1 MHYARTEI
9 GRQVLG
15 VPHEFEKRYVYF
27 YLVSVYS
34 IFKKAQN
41 ASRYYMH
48 KTRLRFWLPKLGLS
62 LVGLLIVISLHFYW
76 VLPSTAQTVLK
87 VGTEPA
93 FPPFEMQAPDG
104 KGLTGFD
111 VDLFN
116 AIGEEANLEIQFQS
130 MPFDGLIPALQS
142 RTIDAAISGMTITA
156 ERAQTVDFSRPYF
169 QSGLAIAVRKDNKGN
184 IKSFDDLENKK
195 IAVAIGTTG
204 ARQAG
209 NIPGA
214 VISTFDNSALAL
226 QELSNGKVDAV
237 VNDAPVT
244 LYAIKV
250 GNLSNVEVV
259 GELLTEEYYGI
270 ALPKNSPNVAKIDE
284 AIDKLLSS
292 GKYRRLYQKWFA
304 GEPPKLP
311 LVAPALQGESTA
323 FSWSRLFGNL
333 FWGALVTLMLTAF
346 SVFFGAIG
354 GILLAVMSISE
365 FKPLGWLSRIYIDFF
380 RGTPLLV
387 QIFTIYFGLPSL
399 LQQIGWDFSFD
410 RLPAAVTALSLNS
423 AAYLA
428 EIIRGGIESI
438 DRGQWE
444 ASQSMGM
451 SWVQTMRY
459 VIFPQAFRRM
469 LPPLGNEFIT
479 TIKDT
484 SLVAIIGFEELFR
497 QGQLMVATTYRAF
510 EIYAAVAL
518 IYLLLTF
525 IASRGFSWL
534 EKRLNPVWRSQKEA

>member
-1 MHYARTEI
+1 MNNKSLKIWLKKISLSFI
-9 GRQVLG
+9 GVLLVIG
-15 VPHEFEKRYVYF
+15 INY
-27 YLVSVYS
+27 YLISPL
-34 IFKKAQN
+34 KAQ
-41 ASRYYMH
+41 S
-48 KTRLRFWLPKLGLS
+48 
-62 LVGLLIVISLHFYW
+62 
-76 VLPSTAQTVLK
+76 VLK

-104 KGLTGFD
+104 KGFTGFD
-111 VDLFN
+111 IDLFN
-116 AIGEEANLEIQFQS
+116 AIGEEAGLEIQFQS

-142 RTIDAAISGMTITA
+142 QTIDAAISGMTITA
-156 ERAQTVDFSRPYF
+156 ERGQTVDFARPYF
-169 QSGLAIAVRKDNKGN
+169 QSGLAIAVRQKNKGE

-195 IAVAIGTTG
+195 VAVAIGTTG
-204 ARQAG
+204 AQEAAK
-209 NIPGA
+209 IPG
-214 VISTFDNSALAL
+214 VELSTFDNSAIAL

-250 GNLSNVEVV
+250 GNLNTIEVV

-270 ALPKNSPNVAKIDE
+270 ALPKDSPNLEKINNALDE
-284 AIDKLLSS
+284 LLKT
-292 GKYRRLYQKWFA
+292 GKYREIYQKWFA

-311 LVAPALQGESTA
+311 LVAPALEGEAEA
-323 FSWSRLFGNL
+323 FSIASMLPTL
-333 FWGALVTLMLTAF
+333 LYGAGITILLTAF
-346 SVFFGAIG
+346 SVFFGTIG
-354 GILLAVMSISE
+354 GTLLATASISD
-365 FKPLGWLSRIYIDFF
+365 FKPLGWLCRIYIDFF

-387 QIFTIYFGLPSL
+387 QIFMIYFGLPSL
-399 LQQIGWDFSFD
+399 LQGMGIEFSFN
-410 RLPAAVTALSLNS
+410 RFVAAITALSLNS

-428 EIIRGGIESI
+428 EIIRGGIQSI

-451 SWVQTMRY
+451 GWTQTMRH

-479 TIKDT
+479 MIKDT

-518 IYLLLTF
+518 IYLFLTF
-525 IASRGFSWL
+525 IASRIFSWL
-534 EKRLNPVWRSQKEA
+534 EKRLDPLRSAKKKAAERIASTQEQVAS

>member
-1 MHYARTEI
+1 MNKKSLVFWLKKLALSLI
-9 GRQVLG
+9 GLLLVTS
-15 VPHEFEKRYVYF
+15 FYF
-27 YLVSVYS
+27 YS
-34 IFKKAQN
+34 
-41 ASRYYMH
+41 
-48 KTRLRFWLPKLGLS
+48 PLS
-62 LVGLLIVISLHFYW
+62 LN
-76 VLPSTAQTVLK
+76 AQGVLK

-104 KGLTGFD
+104 KGFTGFD
-111 VDLFN
+111 IDLFK
-116 AIGEEANLEIQFQS
+116 AIGEEADLEIQFQS

-142 RTIDAAISGMTITA
+142 KTIDAAISGMTISA
-156 ERAQTVDFSRPYF
+156 ERAQTVDFTRPYF
-169 QSGLAIAVRKDNKGN
+169 QSGLAIAVRKESKNE
-184 IKSFDDLENKK
+184 IKSFADLENKK

-204 ARQAG
+204 AQEAG
-209 NIPGA
+209 KIPGA
-214 VISTFDNSALAL
+214 EIFTFDNSALAL

-250 GNLSNVEVV
+250 GNLNNVEVV

-270 ALPKNSPNVAKIDE
+270 ALPQNSPNLEKVNSALDE
-284 AIDKLLSS
+284 LLKT
-292 GKYRRLYQKWFA
+292 GRYREIYQKWFA

-311 LVAPALQGESTA
+311 LVAPALEGDTAA
-323 FSWSRLFGNL
+323 FSWSKTFRTLL
-333 FWGALVTLMLTAF
+333 WGALVTVMLTAF
-346 SVFFGAIG
+346 SVFFGTIG
-354 GILLAVMSISE
+354 GTLLATASISN
-365 FKPLGWLSRIYIDFF
+365 FKPLGWFTRIYVDFF

-387 QIFTIYFGLPSL
+387 QIFMIYFGLPSL
-399 LQQIGWDFSFD
+399 LQQIGFDFSFN
-410 RLPAAVTALSLNS
+410 RFAAAVTALSLNS

-428 EIIRGGIESI
+428 EIIRGGIQSI
-438 DRGQWE
+438 DQGQWE

-451 SWVQTMRY
+451 SWMQTMRH

-479 TIKDT
+479 MIKDT

-525 IASRGFSWL
+525 VASRVFSWL
-534 EKRLNPVWRSQKEA
+534 EKRLNPVLRANKKEAKQVSRSSEQLVG

>member
-1 MHYARTEI
+1 MNKHSW
-9 GRQVLG
+9 Q
-15 VPHEFEKRYVYF
+15 
-27 YLVSVYS
+27 
-34 IFKKAQN
+34 
-41 ASRYYMH
+41 
-48 KTRLRFWLPKLGLS
+48 FWLRRLGLS
-62 LVGLLIVISLHFYW
+62 LVGLLLVVSLNSY
-76 VLPSTAQTVLK
+76 LTSSLNAQGVLK

-93 FPPFEMQAPDG
+93 FPPFEMQAPGG

-111 VDLFN
+111 IDLFQ
-116 AIGEEANLEIQFQS
+116 AIGEEAGLEIQFQS

-142 RTIDAAISGMTITA
+142 QTIDAAISGMTITA
-156 ERAQTVDFSRPYF
+156 ERAQTVDFARPYF
-169 QSGLAIAVRKDNKGN
+169 QSGLAIAVRKEDTGEINGF
-184 IKSFDDLENKK
+184 SDLENKR

-204 ARQAG
+204 AQEAAK
-209 NIPGA
+209 ISGA
-214 VISTFDNSALAL
+214 EIFTFDNSALAL

-250 GNLSNVEVV
+250 GNLNNVEVI

-270 ALPKNSPNVAKIDE
+270 ALPKNSPNLERVNNALDE
-284 AIDKLLSS
+284 LLAT
-292 GKYRRLYQKWFA
+292 GRYREIYQQWFA

-311 LVAPALQGESTA
+311 LVAPALEGETAA
-323 FSWSRLFGNL
+323 FSLARMLPTL
-333 FWGALVTLMLTAF
+333 LWGALVTIMLTAF
-346 SVFFGAIG
+346 SVFFGTIG
-354 GILLAVMSISE
+354 GTLLATASISD
-365 FKPLGWLSRIYIDFF
+365 FKPLGWVSRIYIDFF

-387 QIFTIYFGLPSL
+387 QIFMIYFGLPSL
-399 LQQIGWDFSFD
+399 LQQIGLDFSFN
-410 RLPAAVTALSLNS
+410 RFAAAVTALSLNS

-428 EIIRGGIESI
+428 EIIRGGIQSI
-438 DRGQWE
+438 DQGQWE

-451 SWVQTMRY
+451 GWVQTMRY

-479 TIKDT
+479 MIKDT

-518 IYLLLTF
+518 IYLCLTF
-525 IASRGFSWL
+525 IASRVFSWL
-534 EKRLNPVWRSQKEA
+534 ENRLNPVRRANKKASAKVAANSEQLVS

>member
-1 MHYARTEI
+1 M
-9 GRQVLG
+9 
-15 VPHEFEKRYVYF
+15 
-27 YLVSVYS
+27 
-34 IFKKAQN
+34 KKN
-41 ASRYYMH
+41 S
-48 KTRLRFWLPKLGLS
+48 LRFWWRRLGLS
-62 LVGLLIVISLHFYW
+62 AIALLIVISLHSY
-76 VLPSTAQTVLK
+76 LISPLSAQTVLK

-93 FPPFEMQAPDG
+93 FPPFEMQASDG

-111 VDLFN
+111 IDLFR
-116 AIGEEANLEIQFQS
+116 AIGEEANLEIEFQS

-142 RTIDAAISGMTITA
+142 QTIDAAISGMTITA

-169 QSGLAIAVRKDNKGN
+169 QSGLAIAVRKENQGE

-204 ARQAG
+204 AQEVQK
-209 NIPGA
+209 ISGA
-214 VISTFDNSALAL
+214 EISTFDNSALAL

-250 GNLSNVEVV
+250 GNLNNVEVV

-270 ALPKNSPNVAKIDE
+270 ALPKNSPNVEKIDAALDE
-284 AIDKLLSS
+284 MLQS
-292 GKYRRLYQKWFA
+292 GRYREIYQKWFA
-304 GEPPKLP
+304 GEPAKLP
-311 LVAPALQGESTA
+311 LVAPALEGETA
-323 FSWSRLFGNL
+323 GFNWGRLFANL
-333 FWGALVTLMLTAF
+333 LWGALVTIMLTAF
-346 SVFFGAIG
+346 SVFFGTIG
-354 GILLAVMSISE
+354 GTLLAVMSISS
-365 FKPLGWLSRIYIDFF
+365 FKPLTWLSRIYIDFF

-387 QIFTIYFGLPSL
+387 QIFMIYFGLPSL
-399 LQQIGWDFSFD
+399 LQGIGLDFSFE

-428 EIIRGGIESI
+428 EIIRGGIQSI
-438 DRGQWE
+438 DRGQSE

-451 SWVQTMRY
+451 SWTQTMRY

-479 TIKDT
+479 MIKDT

-525 IASRGFSWL
+525 VASRVFSWL
-534 EKRLNPVWRSQKEA
+534 EKRLNPLRRASRKETKLAASRELVSH